1 MPWAHSKQPDRHD
14 TGNHIECDRARE
26 QALDGNGA
34 LDYLSSFQV
43 SGGTLVAAGSA
54 GMAQAPSSSS
64 AQNSVMVN
72 LSAAVSAGTLIHI
85 ESSDGEDIVTFAPA
99 KTWQSFVL
107 SSSALETG
115 ESYTV
120 SVGGSTSGSSTDGLY
135 SSGTYRSGTSVGSF
149 TISSS
154 VTTLGSTGGMGG
166 QPTMGGR
173 W

>member
-1 MPWAHSKQPDRHD
+1 
-14 TGNHIECDRARE
+14 
-26 QALDGNGA
+26 
-34 LDYLSSFQV
+34 
-43 SGGTLVAAGSA
+43 
-54 GMAQAPSSSS
+54 MAQAPSSSS

-72 LSAAVSAGTLIHI
+72 LMSAVSTGTLIHI
-85 ESSDGEDIVTFAPA
+85 ESADGENIVSFARA
-99 KTWQSFVL
+99 KTRQSFVL

-120 SVGGSTSGSSTDGLY
+120 SVSGSASGSSTDGLY

-173 W
+173 R